1 MHNIDERI
9 ERLYR
14 EMKPLQELYG
24 LKSKTIEQR
33 YQEIL
38 AKEKIKQLPNS
49 QSLANK
55 FENVG
60 TLF

>member
-14 EMKPLQELYG
+14 EMKPLQDLYG
-24 LKSKTIEQR
+24 LKTKTIEQR

-38 AKEKIKQLPNS
+38 AREKIKQQRPKPKFKLPK
-49 QSLANK
+49 L
-55 FENVG
+55 
-60 TLF
+60 

>member
-14 EMKPLQELYG
+14 EMRPLQNLYG
-24 LKSKTIEQR
+24 LKTKTIEQR

-38 AKEKIKQLPNS
+38 AKEKIKQQRPKPKIKLPK
-49 QSLANK
+49 L
-55 FENVG
+55 
-60 TLF
+60 